1 MKRILSII
9 AITFIFCLGNN
20 LNAQTDGFFSYSEV
34 GSTPRNTSLSQLGPI
49 VPTSHNLNGN
59 QPAYPTPVGSG
70 LLILSCVGIAYA
82 SYKKKK

>member
-9 AITFIFCLGNN
+9 AIAFTLCLSNN
-20 LNAQTDGFFSYSEV
+20 LNAQSDGFFSYSEV
-34 GSTPRNTSLSQLGPI
+34 GTTPRNSAFNPML
-49 VPTSHNLNGN
+49 PTSHGISEN